1 MFHQGLTDQRIDYLC
16 PLVLGPVCPEQ
27 MVHPTWLVSYKDR
40 YIGKLARADLFC
52 SVQKSWGDES
62 RLLKT
67 KRVDG
72 VDLYE
77 VASYGRGVFSYDEMD
92 IKVLE
97 LFRIVQRIS
106 LALTLTLTLVSI

>member
-1 MFHQGLTDQRIDYLC
+1 MQISF
-16 PLVLGPVCPEQ
+16 
-27 MVHPTWLVSYKDR
+27 
-40 YIGKLARADLFC
+40 
-52 SVQKSWGDES
+52 GDES

-67 KRVDG
+67 KSVDG

-97 LFRIVQRIS
+97 LLRIVHRMS
-106 LALTLTLTLVSI
+106 LILPLTLIPKY

>member
-1 MFHQGLTDQRIDYLC
+1 MQI
-16 PLVLGPVCPEQ
+16 
-27 MVHPTWLVSYKDR
+27 
-40 YIGKLARADLFC
+40 
-52 SVQKSWGDES
+52 SWGDES

-67 KRVDG
+67 KLVDG

-97 LFRIVQRIS
+97 LLRIVHRIS
-106 LALTLTLTLVSI
+106 LISPSTLVPNY